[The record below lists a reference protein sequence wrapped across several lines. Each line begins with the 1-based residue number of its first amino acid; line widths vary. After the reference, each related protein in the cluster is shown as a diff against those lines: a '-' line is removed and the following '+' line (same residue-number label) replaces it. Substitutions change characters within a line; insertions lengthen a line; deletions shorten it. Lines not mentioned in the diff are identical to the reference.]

1 MPYPDDTSTGTGV
14 GSTGF
19 ESKPAV
25 PNQEQLRADA
35 DALAGKAKSEFDRVA
50 QEAKTQAQTLA
61 DQAKSQASGLLDQ
74 AKSQV
79 SQLTDQAK
87 DQLSQATDKAKE
99 IAGQQKE
106 VVANQ
111 FVAVADAIEKVAGD
125 LEESNAPGAN
135 YVRIIADNAQ
145 QLSAS
150 VRDKDVS
157 ELMNMAQ
164 DFGRRQ
170 PVVFM
175 GAAALLGFA
184 ASRFLLASAQRVQPS
199 TSFTSDNDYVGG
211 GSSYTGGT
219 TNPSYTGGTYTGGST
234 GSSYTG
240 GSTGSSFN
248 RGSTSSPYSSGSTS
262 GFSGGV
268 SSGTTPS
275 DEEL

>member
-1 MPYPDDTSTGTGV
+1 MPYPDDTSTGTEG
-14 GSTGF
+14 GMPGF
-19 ESKPAV
+19 DSKPAV

-50 QEAKTQAQTLA
+50 QEAKSQAQTIA
-61 DQAKSQASGLLDQ
+61 EQAKSQASGLMDQ

-87 DQLSQATDKAKE
+87 DQLAQATDKAKE

-111 FVAVADAIEKVAGD
+111 FVAVADAIDKVAGD

-145 QLSAS
+145 QLSAN

-157 ELMNMAQ
+157 ELLNMAQ

-184 ASRFLLASAQRVQPS
+184 ASRFLMASAQRVQPVAS
-199 TSFTSDNDYVGG
+199 YTTEDDDAVGG
-211 GSSYTGGT
+211 LGSSYTGGAPT
-219 TNPSYTGGTYTGGST
+219 PSYAGATSGSAYTGGST

-240 GSTGSSFN
+240 GTTG
-248 RGSTSSPYSSGSTS
+248 TPYSSGSTTG
-262 GFSGGV
+262 GFGGGLP
-268 SSGTTPS
+268 SGTTPS
-275 DEEL
+275 NGDI